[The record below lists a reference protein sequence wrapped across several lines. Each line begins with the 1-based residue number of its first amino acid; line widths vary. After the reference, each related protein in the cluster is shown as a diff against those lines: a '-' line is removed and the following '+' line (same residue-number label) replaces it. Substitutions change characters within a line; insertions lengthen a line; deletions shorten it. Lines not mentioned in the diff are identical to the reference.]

1 MAARNWI
8 YDKVT
13 EALEMDLTLKNET
26 MGFISNQIHDA
37 LVRHQET
44 RNIGVDGPF
53 NVSSDSKCEA
63 GHALKVN
70 EPEYFFHSDQD
81 PCGSSTDADVDN
93 RCASSREYELFRTHN
108 GECNNPD
115 QNRWGSNF
123 SPLARFLP
131 TEHNKLDRPT
141 HDEKLENGKY
151 KYIFRCST
159 KSHTLYKHTKNW

>member
-53 NVSSDSKCEA
+53 NVSSDSKC
-63 GHALKVN
+63 
-70 EPEYFFHSDQD
+70 
-81 PCGSSTDADVDN
+81 
-93 RCASSREYELFRTHN
+93 
-108 GECNNPD
+108 
-115 QNRWGSNF
+115 
-123 SPLARFLP
+123 
-131 TEHNKLDRPT
+131 
-141 HDEKLENGKY
+141 
-151 KYIFRCST
+151 
-159 KSHTLYKHTKNW
+159 